1 MSYQIDRSDTNNG
14 SITVEDQTIDQST
27 SLSFVGKNFPGYA
40 SYIAENFLQLLENFA
55 SSAEPANPIAGQ
67 LWYDTN
73 TINNP
78 PQPQLK
84 VYDGVKFVAAGSV
97 IKRTVRPTTAVIG
110 DLWVDTSSQQ
120 LYLWS
125 GSNWILV
132 GPQFSE
138 GTQSG
143 PKIESIFDTVNVL
156 HTIISF
162 IVNNEI
168 VAIVSKDAF
177 TPKSVISGFPI
188 INQGINMSSK
198 DFDLDGT
205 MSNKFWGTADRADKL
220 IVSGYPDGLDAN
232 TFLRS
237 DVASTT
243 NFSLSIR
250 NNNGLIVG
258 SDLNTELKNTPN
270 GETILSNKS
279 EGSSI
284 FVRTNTSGVLSN
296 AITVTGNRV
305 GINKN
310 PTEALDV
317 TGKIVST
324 GGMDSKSTTDSTSLI
339 TGSIVTAGGV
349 GIAKTLRVGTGA
361 NITGTITS
369 NNILP
374 SASSVHDLGSETL
387 RYRTVYANTMG
398 NLDGTTIFRGEFTGA
413 FNGSVTGTATR
424 LTSPTNFSLIGD
436 VSSNT
441 ISFNG
446 AQIGGV
452 ATFTTVLS
460 PDVITQKDQLFDS
473 LSTDELLINRLG
485 IGPTAGLKK
494 ITKTT
499 FLANVATVPIGSI
512 ITYAG
517 PTPPSGY
524 LLCDGAEVLIS
535 AYPELFSVLG
545 DTYKGPENY
554 IGLATFRLPDLRGR
568 FPLGKDS
575 MNNGIAVPLAPTGAT
590 SGTTIGTSANRV
602 TSVAADQ
609 IGLSSGVEE
618 AEIQVKNLPE
628 HTHNLTG
635 DAGTQFYA
643 VTDDTTGSVAITDDD
658 AVGRTA
664 QLIPGFSRLLTSAGT
679 VDSTQVDVPLNVMNP
694 YLTINYIIFTGR
706 IN

>member
-1 MSYQIDRSDTNNG
+1 MSYQIDRSDANNG

-55 SSAEPANPIAGQ
+55 SSVEPANPIVGQ

-143 PKIESIFDTVNVL
+143 PKIESIFDTVNVS

-220 IVSGYPDGLDAN
+220 IVSGHPEGLDAN

-258 SDLNTELKNTPN
+258 SDLNTELKNSSN

-284 FVRTNTSGVLSN
+284 FVRTNTGGILSD

-324 GGMDSKSTTDSTSLI
+324 GGMASNNTTDSTSLT

-374 SASSVHDLGSETL
+374 STSSVHDLGSETL
-387 RYRTVYANTMG
+387 RYRTVYANTVG

-446 AQIGGV
+446 AQVGGV
-452 ATFTTVLS
+452 ATFTTVIS
-460 PDVITQKDQLFDS
+460 PDLITQKDQLFDS

-485 IGPTAGLKK
+485 VGPTAGLKK

-517 PTPPSGY
+517 LTPPQGY
-524 LLCDGAEVLIS
+524 LLCDGSEVLIS
-535 AYPELFSVLG
+535 TYPELFSVLG

-618 AEIQVKNLPE
+618 AEIQVRNLPE

-635 DAGTQFYA
+635 EAGTQFYA
-643 VTDDTTGSVAITDDD
+643 VTDDTTGSAAITDDD

-694 YLTINYIIFTGR
+694 YLTINYVIYTGR
-706 IN
+706 II

>member
-1 MSYQIDRSDTNNG
+1 
-14 SITVEDQTIDQST
+14 
-27 SLSFVGKNFPGYA
+27 
-40 SYIAENFLQLLENFA
+40 
-55 SSAEPANPIAGQ
+55 
-67 LWYDTN
+67 
-73 TINNP
+73 
-78 PQPQLK
+78 
-84 VYDGVKFVAAGSV
+84 
-97 IKRTVRPTTAVIG
+97 
-110 DLWVDTSSQQ
+110 LWVDTSSQQ

-143 PKIESIFDTVNVL
+143 PKIESIFDTVNVS

-220 IVSGYPDGLDAN
+220 IVSGHPDGLDAN

-324 GGMDSKSTTDSTSLI
+324 GGMDSKNTTDSSSLT

-369 NNILP
+369 NNVLP
-374 SASSVHDLGSETL
+374 SASSLYDLGSETL

-398 NLDGTTIFRGEFTGA
+398 NLDGTTVFRGEFTGA

-485 IGPTAGLKK
+485 VGPTAGLKK

-517 PTPPSGY
+517 PTPPQGY

-535 AYPELFSVLG
+535 TYPELFSVLG

-590 SGTTIGTSANRV
+590 SGTTVGTSANRV

-618 AEIQVKNLPE
+618 AEIQVRNLPE

-643 VTDDTTGSVAITDDD
+643 VTDDTTGSGAITDDD